1 MGHKSSTRDTNTW
14 HDSAEAL
21 FMSAEMDVEEIED
34 GEEEEAIDH
43 VLYMGSYWI
52 NDGVYMYE

>member
-1 MGHKSSTRDTNTW
+1 VGHKSSTRDTNTW

-43 VLYMGSYWI
+43 VLYMGSY
-52 NDGVYMYE
+52 